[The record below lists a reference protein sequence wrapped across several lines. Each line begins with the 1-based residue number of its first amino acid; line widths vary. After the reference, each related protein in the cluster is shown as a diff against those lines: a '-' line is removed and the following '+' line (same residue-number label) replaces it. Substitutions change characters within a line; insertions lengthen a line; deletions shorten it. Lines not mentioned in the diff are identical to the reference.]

1 MYMKKQ
7 DVILDQYYTDEDLAD
22 KLSDYIKN
30 QDWFNAIDR
39 IIEPSAG
46 TGSFS
51 RNFENCLAYDLDPKI
66 EGIIHGDFLKQP
78 LDYVPNTLSIGN
90 PPFGKNGGLAMSFVK
105 RCCEISDYVAF
116 ILPSSFSKDSFKN
129 RVPMTHS
136 LMHEEFIDEDS
147 FFLADRSEYS
157 VKCVFQVWKRGPKRE
172 KASTLKEC
180 DDFYF
185 SNIEESDFAI
195 RRVGW
200 NAGRISEDVNS
211 VSRSSHY
218 FIKVKSKNIKHV
230 IEKLNSIEWTIIS
243 DLTVGPRSIGMSEII
258 KLYLGNTFE
267 NNKTL
272 F

>member
-1 MYMKKQ
+1 MNKHE
-7 DVILDQYYTDEDLAD
+7 VILDQYYTDEDLAD
-22 KLSDYIKN
+22 RLSDYIKN
-30 QDWFNAIDR
+30 QDWFKSIDR

-51 RNFENCLAYDLDPKI
+51 RNFEYCLAYDLDPKI
-66 EGIIHGDFLKQP
+66 DGIIQGDFLKQP
-78 LDYVPNTLSIGN
+78 LDYVDNTLTIGN
-90 PPFGKNGGLAMSFVK
+90 PPFGKNGRLAMLFIK

-129 RVPMTHS
+129 RVPLTHT
-136 LMHEEFIDEDS
+136 LIYEEFIDEDS

-157 VKCVFQVWKRGPKRE
+157 VKCVFQVWKRGPKRV
-172 KASTLKEC
+172 KATTLKRC

-185 SNIEESDFAI
+185 STIEESDFAI

-200 NAGRISEDVNS
+200 NAGRISKDVES
-211 VSRSSHY
+211 VSPASHY
-218 FIKVKSKNIKHV
+218 FIKVESKNVDSV
-230 IEKLNSIEWTIIS
+230 IEKLDAIEWTIVS

-258 KLYLGNTFE
+258 KLYLDDVPRD
-267 NNKTL
+267 NNAL

>member
-1 MYMKKQ
+1 MKKE

-22 KLSDYIKN
+22 KLSNYVKS
-30 QDWFNAIDR
+30 QDWFKAIDR
-39 IIEPSAG
+39 VIEPSAG

-66 EGIIHGDFLKQP
+66 EGIIQGDFLKQP
-78 LDYVPNTLSIGN
+78 LDYVANTLTIGN

-129 RVPMTHS
+129 RVPLTHT
-136 LMHEEFIDEDS
+136 LIYEESINENS

-157 VKCVFQVWKRGPKRE
+157 VKCVFQIWKRGPKRA
-172 KASTLKEC
+172 KVSTVKKCE
-180 DDFYF
+180 DFHF
-185 SNIEESDFAI
+185 STIEESDFAI

-200 NAGRISEDVNS
+200 NAGRISREVES
-211 VSRSSHY
+211 VSPSSHY
-218 FIKVKSKNIKHV
+218 FIKVDSNSVESV
-230 IEKLNSIEWTIIS
+230 IEKLNSIEWTTVS

-258 KLYLGNTFE
+258 KLYTQDDLQE
-267 NNKTL
+267 SDSL

>member
-1 MYMKKQ
+1 MKKE

-22 KLSDYIKN
+22 KLSNYVKD
-30 QDWFNAIDR
+30 QDWFKAIDR
-39 IIEPSAG
+39 VIEPSAG

-66 EGIIHGDFLKQP
+66 EGIIQGDFLKQS
-78 LDYVPNTLSIGN
+78 LDYVANTLTIGN

-129 RVPMTHS
+129 RVPLTHT
-136 LMHEEFIDEDS
+136 LIYEESIDEDS

-157 VKCVFQVWKRGPKRE
+157 VRCVFQIWKRGPKRA
-172 KASTLKEC
+172 KASTLKKC

-185 SNIEESDFAI
+185 STVEESDFAI

-200 NAGRISEDVNS
+200 NAGKISKDVRS
-211 VSRSSHY
+211 VSPSSHY
-218 FIKVKSKNIKHV
+218 FIKTNSNNIELV
-230 IEKLNSIEWTIIS
+230 IEKLNSIEWTEVS

-258 KLYLGNTFE
+258 KLYLDDVPCD
-267 NNKTL
+267 NNTL